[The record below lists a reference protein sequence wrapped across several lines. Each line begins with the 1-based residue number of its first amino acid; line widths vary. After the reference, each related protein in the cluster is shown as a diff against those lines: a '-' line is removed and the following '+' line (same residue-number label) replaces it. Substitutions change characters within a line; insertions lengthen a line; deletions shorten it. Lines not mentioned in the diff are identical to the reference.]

1 MQRVLRPMTINSYRG
16 LFMLVVSYQ
25 LALLTISE
33 NSWEDIPDYVSI
45 WTKNIK
51 EESYNMTNLN
61 SDYINDFEKEIMK
74 SPIKNND
81 YEY

>member
-1 MQRVLRPMTINSYRG
+1 
-16 LFMLVVSYQ
+16 MLVVSYQ
-25 LALLTISE
+25 LALLTILE
-33 NSWEDIPDYVSI
+33 KRWVDIPDYVSI
-45 WTKNIK
+45 WTNDIK

-74 SPIKNND
+74 SLLKNND